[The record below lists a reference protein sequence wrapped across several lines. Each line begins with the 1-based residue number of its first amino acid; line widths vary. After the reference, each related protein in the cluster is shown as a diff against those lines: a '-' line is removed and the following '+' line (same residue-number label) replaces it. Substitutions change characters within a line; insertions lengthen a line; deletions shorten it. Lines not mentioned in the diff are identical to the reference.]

1 MFFDLLRDR
10 SQRTTDAGSLSV
22 ILRAHVEANDA
33 EPKQHPPNRQGS
45 WTSCPEVAADSSS
58 PVWLDQNNGRR
69 GRPALA
75 RAAPVIVGNLGRY
88 TAVGT

>member
-1 MFFDLLRDR
+1 MNWRPH
-10 SQRTTDAGSLSV
+10 
-22 ILRAHVEANDA
+22 IEANDA
-33 EPKQHPPNRQGS
+33 EPKQHPPNHQDS

-75 RAAPVIVGNLGRY
+75 RAALAIVGNLGRC
-88 TAVGT
+88 TAVETFRDYKMQMRKPTEGIAGV